1 MSISPS
7 KSAGPQN
14 LSLPRLFII
23 TCLFM
28 LPVLSVLP
36 VSPIGPVLQAQT
48 RSDSADV
55 DVRLR
60 ERSRALEAADADLRS
75 ARLALEEARRRQ
87 LAGEEPLPGE
97 RSGNVGGKS
106 RLNEA
111 YFTRQASLKQ
121 AVAQAEQPLER
132 AQAGFNELR

>member
-28 LPVLSVLP
+28 LPVLP
-36 VSPIGPVLQAQT
+36 VSPIGPGLQAQT
-48 RSDSADV
+48 RSDSLDV

-75 ARLALEEARRRQ
+75 ARLALEEARRGE

-97 RSGNVGGKS
+97 RSGNVGGKR

-111 YFTRQASLKQ
+111 YFARQASLKQ
-121 AVAQAEQPLER
+121 AVAQAEQQLER
-132 AQAGFNELR
+132 AQTRFNELR